1 MAKLECLPRLRFVS
15 TKLICRRKDGN
26 EEYLL
31 EVGLV
36 HMITG
41 RLVAVKQLPE
51 KLSVKQGRV
60 FFREVESCLKADRPR
75 LVLDCSKV
83 QQLDSTGIQVL
94 LRCLEEALKR
104 NGDVKLAEIP
114 PGAAATLE
122 LTRVDRLFEVFGSTA
137 DAVNSFQQ
145 FPLKPFQP
153 ARGSEHST
161 VASGMLRNG
170 FEDGPFDL
178 REAPPVSQVTTGTS
192 RRWLTRQI
200 AGCLLL
206 LLTAPIAHAFPYP
219 QEANLNQD
227 GGVSSAQ
234 DQSQDSNN
242 GPEMVNAEPSPS
254 EALPNSP
261 GTVRSQERVS
271 SGQQPSP
278 KLQNNTQDP
287 LGTAAAPSVKT
298 TGVAASRPAGAAIAP
313 AKQKRARSILI
324 KVGVIV
330 GAGVA
335 IGTVVALSSASPSRP
350 H

>member
-1 MAKLECLPRLRFVS
+1 
-15 TKLICRRKDGN
+15 
-26 EEYLL
+26 
-31 EVGLV
+31 
-36 HMITG
+36 MIAG
-41 RLVAVKQLPE
+41 RLVEVKQLPE
-51 KLSVKQGRV
+51 KLSVRQGRV

-83 QQLDSTGIQVL
+83 QQLDSAGIQML

-104 NGDVKLAEIP
+104 NGDVKLAVIP

-145 FPLKPFQP
+145 FPLLHPT
-153 ARGSEHST
+153 RGCEHST
-161 VASGMLRNG
+161 VASGVLGNG
-170 FEDGPFDL
+170 FEDGPSDL
-178 REAPPVSQVTTGTS
+178 RAAPPVSQATTGTS
-192 RRWLTRQI
+192 ARWLTRHI

-206 LLTAPIAHAFPYP
+206 LLTAPIAHAVPYSQ
-219 QEANLNQD
+219 QEANLNPD

-234 DQSQDSNN
+234 DQSQDSNS
-242 GPEMVNAEPSPS
+242 GPKKVNAEPSPS
-254 EALPNSP
+254 EALPDSP
-261 GTVRSQERVS
+261 GTARSQDLVS

-278 KLQNNTQDP
+278 QLQTGTQDP